1 MEEEFHIE
9 KRGSLRKSKRLVNKR
24 ERLQI
29 KKYLKGNSPED
40 FVDDNDI
47 DDDIEYEEIPYKNQ
61 KQSSS

>member
-40 FVDDNDI
+40 FADEF
-47 DDDIEYEEIPYKNQ
+47 DDDIEYEEISYKN
-61 KQSSS
+61 

>member
-29 KKYLKGNSPED
+29 KKYLKGDSPKD
-40 FVDDNDI
+40 FVDEN
-47 DDDIEYEEIPYKNQ
+47 DDDTEYEEISYKN
-61 KQSSS
+61 

>member
-9 KRGSLRKSKRLVNKR
+9 KRGSLRKSKRLINKR

-40 FVDDNDI
+40 FVDDDI
-47 DDDIEYEEIPYKNQ
+47 DDDIEYEEISYKN
-61 KQSSS
+61 

>member
-29 KKYLKGNSPED
+29 KKYLKGDSPED
-40 FVDDNDI
+40 FIDDNDI
-47 DDDIEYEEIPYKNQ
+47 DDDMEYEEIPYKN
-61 KQSSS
+61 

>member
-9 KRGSLRKSKRLVNKR
+9 KRGSLRKSKRLINKR
-24 ERLQI
+24 KRLQI

-61 KQSSS
+61 RQSSS

>member
-9 KRGSLRKSKRLVNKR
+9 KRGSLRKSKRLANKR

-40 FVDDNDI
+40 FVDENDDA
-47 DDDIEYEEIPYKNQ
+47 DDVEYEEISYKN
-61 KQSSS
+61 

>member
-40 FVDDNDI
+40 FIDENDDTN
-47 DDDIEYEEIPYKNQ
+47 DIEYEEISYKN
-61 KQSSS
+61 

>member
-9 KRGSLRKSKRLVNKR
+9 KRGSLRKSKRLINKR

-29 KKYLKGNSPED
+29 KKYLKGNSLED

-47 DDDIEYEEIPYKNQ
+47 DDDIEYEKIPYKN
-61 KQSSS
+61 

>member
-1 MEEEFHIE
+1 MEEEFHTE

-40 FVDDNDI
+40 FVDEND
-47 DDDIEYEEIPYKNQ
+47 DTDDIEYEEISYKN
-61 KQSSS
+61 

>member
-29 KKYLKGNSPED
+29 KKYLKGDSPED
-40 FVDDNDI
+40 FVDEND
-47 DDDIEYEEIPYKNQ
+47 DSDDIEYEEISYKN
-61 KQSSS
+61 

>member
-47 DDDIEYEEIPYKNQ
+47 DDDIEYEEISYKN
-61 KQSSS
+61 

>member
-9 KRGSLRKSKRLVNKR
+9 KRGSLRKSKRLINKR

-61 KQSSS
+61 RQSSS

>member
-9 KRGSLRKSKRLVNKR
+9 KRGSLRKTKRLINKR

-29 KKYLKGNSPED
+29 KKYLKGNSLED

-47 DDDIEYEEIPYKNQ
+47 DDDIEYEEISYKN
-61 KQSSS
+61 

>member
-47 DDDIEYEEIPYKNQ
+47 DDDIEYEEIPYKN
-61 KQSSS
+61 

>member
-24 ERLQI
+24 ERLQV
-29 KKYLKGNSPED
+29 KNYLKGNSPED
-40 FVDDNDI
+40 FNDF

-61 KQSSS
+61 RQSSS

>member
-29 KKYLKGNSPED
+29 KKYLKGNSLED
-40 FVDDNDI
+40 FVDEND
-47 DDDIEYEEIPYKNQ
+47 DYDDIEYEEIPYKNQ
-61 KQSSS
+61 RQSSS